1 MAKRIKCNT
10 LDMKRL
16 TKIATALCLALTALC
31 GVVGCSGPKAIP
43 DGDLVKIFHDSFL
56 ANAYITECRITEDSL
71 LLYEPILS
79 RYGYTVEDMQYTVQT
94 IASRKSS
101 RLSDLVGEASQLLE
115 DEYKSHSYKLRV
127 LDTIDNI
134 AKRKYTRVMY
144 SDSLIRVRRL
154 SDTTKLHISIDD
166 IIPGEYTIEFEYLI
180 DSTDENRNSRV
191 EAYLKLKDGSSSM
204 RHTFMLSR
212 YHEAKYTRK
221 FTADTSHTE
230 LHINMFYHP
239 GTEEAKKPAI
249 KIMNFK
255 ITRVIP
261 ILQAVDSLY
270 WEQIGAQMFNLK
282 LMTPYLYNEVKKEAI
297 PMNIEPTE
305 EIPQQARPA
314 KADESRAKAKGTKPE
329 AAKPEAAKPGAK
341 PEVVKPEAA
350 RPQTSKPGAKP
361 EVVKPEAARPQTPK
375 PGAKPEGARPQ
386 NATPRI
392 AKPEGG
398 PQGLRVEGGTPKG
411 AKVESGQN
419 GERPKKFDPTKANR
433 EREQQR

>member
-1 MAKRIKCNT
+1 
-10 LDMKRL
+10 MKRL

-305 EIPQQARPA
+305 EIPQQARPT

-329 AAKPEAAKPGAK
+329 AAKPEAA
-341 PEVVKPEAA
+341 
-350 RPQTSKPGAKP
+350 KPGAKP

-398 PQGLRVEGGTPKG
+398 PQGLRVEGGAPKG
-411 AKVESGQN
+411 AKVERGQN